1 MTLEQLR
8 VFVAVAERQHVTQA
22 AKALNL
28 AQSAV
33 SHAVST
39 LEDGFQ
45 IKLFNRIGR
54 GIELTEAGLMFLDE
68 ARAVL
73 ARAAAA
79 RLKLSE
85 LGELKRGTLLVHAS
99 QTIAGY
105 WLPSRLMAFRTRY
118 PQIEIRLAIGN
129 TREVVRNVHDGIAE
143 IGFVEGVIDDPEL
156 ASAVVAQ
163 DQLILVVSPSH
174 PWAKRSRRQKLR
186 PAELLEADWILR
198 EPGSGTRSEFEAA
211 LERLGVSPHGLR
223 IALELPSNEA
233 VRAAV
238 ESGMGATVISGSVA
252 APSLEAELLHRV
264 SLDLPER
271 QFQVVRH
278 RERYLS
284 RSAAA
289 LLALLGVP

>member
-22 AKALNL
+22 ARALNL

-33 SHAVST
+33 SHVVST

-45 IKLFNRIGR
+45 VKLFNRVGR
-54 GIELTEAGLMFLDE
+54 GIELTEAGIMFLGE

-99 QTIAGY
+99 QTIASY

-118 PQIEIRLAIGN
+118 PQIEIRLTIGN
-129 TREVVRNVHDGIAE
+129 TQEVVRQVHDGAAE
-143 IGFVEGVIDDPEL
+143 IGFVEGAINDPEL
-156 ASAVVAQ
+156 ASAAVAR
-163 DQLILVVSPSH
+163 DQLVLVVSPSH
-174 PWAKRSRRQKLR
+174 PWVERSRRQKLR
-186 PAELLEADWILR
+186 SIELLETDWILR
-198 EPGSGTRSEFEAA
+198 EPGSGTRSEFETA
-211 LERLGVSPHGLR
+211 LEHLGVSPHDLR

-238 ESGMGATVISGSVA
+238 ESGMAATVISASVA

-264 SLDLPER
+264 ALDLPER
-271 QFQVVRH
+271 RFHVVHH

-289 LLALLGVP
+289 LLSLLGVS

>member
-8 VFVAVAERQHVTQA
+8 IFVAVAERQHVTQA

-39 LEDGFQ
+39 LEDSFQ
-45 IKLFNRIGR
+45 VKLFNRVGR
-54 GIELTEAGLMFLDE
+54 GIELTEAGVMFLGE

-85 LGELKRGTLLVHAS
+85 LGELKRGTLLIHAS

-118 PQIEIRLAIGN
+118 PHIDIRLAIGN
-129 TREVVRNVHDGIAE
+129 TSEVVRGVHDGAAE
-143 IGFVEGVIDDPEL
+143 IGFVEGAIDDPEL
-156 ASAVVAQ
+156 VSAVVAH
-163 DQLILVVSPSH
+163 DQLVLVVSPSH
-174 PWAKRSRRQKLR
+174 PWALRGRQTKLR

-198 EPGSGTRSEFEAA
+198 EPGSGTRSEFEAV
-211 LERLGVSPHGLR
+211 LERLGVPPHDLR
-223 IALELPSNEA
+223 VALELPSNEA

-238 ESGMGATVISGSVA
+238 ESGSGATVISASVA

-264 SLDLPER
+264 PLDLPER
-271 QFQVVRH
+271 RFQVVHH

-289 LLALLGVP
+289 LLSLLGVP

>member
-264 SLDLPER
+264 WLDLPER